1 MFPNVFRTIHTPTV
15 AAIVGDRIGR
25 HGFVKQTEPRPY
37 ITWQII
43 SGQPYDNLSSAPGGD
58 FTTVQIDC
66 YCGGDKADEQVE
78 TLALAVRA
86 ALDASLICNRV
97 VLNSRDPETKL
108 YRVGMEADFIDQR

>member
-1 MFPNVFRTIHTPTV
+1 MFPKVFRAIHTTAV
-15 AAIVGDRIGR
+15 SAIVGDRIGR
-25 HGFVKQTEPRPY
+25 HGFVAQTEPRPY

-58 FTTVQIDC
+58 FTTVQLDC
-66 YCGGDKADEQVE
+66 YHPTDAGAEQ
-78 TLALAVRA
+78 LALAVRE
-86 ALDASLICNRV
+86 ALDAGLICNRV